1 MKSKTVVIVVGVV
14 ALTVVIGAV
23 AAAQGQSTWA
33 QNRRSRFLI
42 RHFVPDLNLT
52 DAQRAQIKTILQ
64 NERPTIE
71 AIAEKL
77 AQGGEQLRSKS
88 SFDEAFVRS
97 VAQEQAA
104 NITDAIVEKEKIRSE
119 IFAVLTPRQQQ
130 RLNQISDDWRDAMRD
145 RLETLGDG
153 L

>member
-1 MKSKTVVIVVGVV
+1 
-14 ALTVVIGAV
+14 
-23 AAAQGQSTWA
+23 
-33 QNRRSRFLI
+33 
-42 RHFVPDLNLT
+42 
-52 DAQRAQIKTILQ
+52 
-64 NERPTIE
+64 
-71 AIAEKL
+71 
-77 AQGGEQLRSKS
+77 
-88 SFDEAFVRS
+88 VRS